1 MDTQRLKQYRA
12 LVAEAAD
19 LSDQIRQLRSQAES
33 RKWPDGLPHSNYAA
47 DRTATIVAKIA
58 DLCEELDHKQIDLL
72 TGQIE
77 IERAIET
84 LEPRERHLMRLRYIR
99 GMRWEEICV
108 ELNYSWRQTHYIHR
122 DALQKIAHHCTQK

>member
-1 MDTQRLKQYRA
+1 MDAQRLKQYRA

-19 LSDQIRQLRSQAES
+19 LSDQIKQLRSQAES

-58 DLCEELDHKQIDLL
+58 DLCEILDHKQVDLL

-77 IERAIET
+77 IERAIEA
-84 LEPRERHLMRLRYIR
+84 LEPRERHLMRLRYIQGR
-99 GMRWEEICV
+99 RWEEICV
-108 ELNYSWRQTHYIHR
+108 ELSYSWKQIHR
-122 DALQKIAHHCTQK
+122 IHGAILLKMTHNDTQ